1 MQRPDLQGVDPRI
14 VAYIEYLEAQ
24 IKPASSQRKVEKSR
38 LQDDAELEAASRVDE
53 PAIPAEGPTSINI
66 LTASRLGFAKR
77 THRHLY
83 NRQHRGGMGI
93 FDLELS
99 SDDQPISLT
108 SVDDNQ
114 NLLLFSSRARVY
126 RLNLNR
132 VVETAVRSK
141 GESLFDRLPLEPD
154 ETLISIL
161 PEKSSGYVALVSA
174 SGRMRNLRHHL
185 FGEHMKP
192 GTAMYPYGEFGVLAA
207 ACWTNGDGELLTVTK
222 NGTGIRFSEKLI
234 PPQGD
239 WAIRLG
245 GDDQVVGLSAVY
257 DDSDVFVVGADG
269 KGTMR
274 AMSGF
279 SPNKSMGGSGKQLFK
294 NNHVIGVQAVDLND
308 DLFIISQLG
317 KIIRFRCDEVPS
329 SDGVVQGVICMSLRG
344 DEVVA
349 FTSSGG

>member
-1 MQRPDLQGVDPRI
+1 MQRPDLLGTDPKV
-14 VAYIEYLEAQ
+14 VAYIEYLESQ
-24 IKPASSQRKVEKSR
+24 LKPQASQRKNMRLRSVDEVESPSR
-38 LQDDAELEAASRVDE
+38 ADE
-53 PAIPAEGPTSINI
+53 PAVPAEGPTTINI
-66 LTASRLGFAKR
+66 LTASRLGVAKR

-99 SDDQPISLT
+99 QDDQPVNLT
-108 SVDDNQ
+108 NVEDGQ

-132 VVETAVRSK
+132 VVETEIRSK
-141 GESLFDRLPLEPD
+141 GESLFDRLPLEAD
-154 ETLISIL
+154 ETLIKVL
-161 PEKSSGYVALVSA
+161 PEKSSGYIALVSA

-192 GTAMYPYGEFGVLAA
+192 GTAMYPYNEYGALAD
-207 ACWTNGDGELLTVTK
+207 ACWTNGDGDLLTVTR
-222 NGTGIRFSEKLI
+222 NGASIRFSEKLI

-239 WAIRLG
+239 WAIRLSG
-245 GDDQVVGLSAVY
+245 NNQVVSLTAVY
-257 DDSDVFVVGADG
+257 DDSDVFVIGSDG
-269 KGTMR
+269 KGTLR
-274 AMSGF
+274 SMSGF

-294 NNHVIGVQAVDLND
+294 NKHIVGVNAVNIND

-317 KIIRFRCDEVPS
+317 KIIRFRCDEVPI

-344 DEVVA
+344 DEVA
-349 FTSSGG
+349 AITSSGL

>member
-1 MQRPDLQGVDPRI
+1 MQRPDLLGIDPNV

-24 IKPASSQRKVEKSR
+24 LKPNPTQRKSERLRAVEEVEPPIR
-38 LQDDAELEAASRVDE
+38 ADE
-53 PAIPAEGPTSINI
+53 PALPAEGPTSINI
-66 LTASRLGFAKR
+66 LTASRLGIAKR

-93 FDLELS
+93 FDLELNQE
-99 SDDQPISLT
+99 DQPVNLT
-108 SVDDNQ
+108 SVDDSQ
-114 NLLLFSSRARVY
+114 NLLLFTNRARVY

-132 VVETAVRSK
+132 VVDTAIRSK
-141 GESLFDRLPLEPD
+141 GDTLFDRMPLEAD
-154 ETLISIL
+154 ETLVTIL
-161 PEKSSGYVALVSA
+161 PEKSSGYIALVSA

-192 GTAMYPYGEFGVLAA
+192 GTAMYPFNEFGLLAA
-207 ACWTNGDGELLTVTK
+207 ACWTNGDGDLLTVTR
-222 NGTGIRFSEKLI
+222 NGAGIRFSEKLI

-239 WAIRLG
+239 WAIRLAG
-245 GDDQVVGLSAVY
+245 NDQVVDLTAVY
-257 DDSDVFVVGADG
+257 DDSDVIVVGADG
-269 KGTMR
+269 KGTLRSMT
-274 AMSGF
+274 GF

-294 NNHVIGVQAVDLND
+294 NNRVVGVNAVNIND

-317 KIIRFRCDEVPS
+317 KIIRFRCDEVPI

-349 FTSSGG
+349 ITSSGG